1 MSNLLNIE
9 SGPLSFVRSRKAWV
23 SMAVI
28 LAFAVMFYYDKIDAE
43 RFTEVLKYVFT
54 VWVGA
59 MAAEKGAK
67 AIGNK
72 TTVVNTTE
80 EKQ

>member
-1 MSNLLNIE
+1 
-9 SGPLSFVRSRKAWV
+9 
-23 SMAVI
+23 MAVI
-28 LAFAVMFYYDKIDAE
+28 LAFAVMFYYGKIDAE
-43 RFTEVLKYVFT
+43 KFTEVLKYVFT

-72 TTVVNTTE
+72 TTNVSNTE
-80 EKQ
+80 VK